1 MNDNHQYPFDARIL
15 PDPETKDRL
24 VTNLNERFSEPRLGI
39 HVSDLVYCLRQSVFR
54 KITPKPN
61 GECELSYYTAG
72 RGHHDLLEGLHGAQ
86 REVQRD
92 WEGVQA
98 HFDLLD
104 DRVLEIK
111 TSRSSEREPKKH
123 WILQLGFYCVIQ
135 NQSSGKLIVL
145 YLYPQRATKGNPKPS
160 PDMIQTY
167 IVDFPDIG
175 VVRQDLR
182 ERRDLLV
189 KALDARNPALA
200 PGAMRDAESKWL
212 CKHCQHKSECEAL
225 ENTLNKSPSTETCS
239 VTPPEKGENA

>member
-98 HFDLLD
+98 RFDLLD
-104 DRVLEIK
+104 EQVLEIK
-111 TSRSSEREPKKH
+111 TSRSSEREPKRH
-123 WILQLGFYCVIQ
+123 WILQLAFYCVIQ
-135 NQSSGKLIVL
+135 NQSTGKLIVL
-145 YLYPQRATKGNPKPS
+145 YLYPQRTTKGNPKPS

-167 IVDFPDIG
+167 TVNFPNIEE
-175 VVRQDLR
+175 VRRVLR

-189 KALDARNPALA
+189 KALEARNPTLV
-200 PGAMRDAESKWL
+200 PGVMYDKDSKWL
-212 CKHCQHKSECEAL
+212 CKHCQYKSECESQ
-225 ENTLNKSPSTETCS
+225 ESNNSTETCS
-239 VTPPEKGENA
+239 ATKPKGDENA